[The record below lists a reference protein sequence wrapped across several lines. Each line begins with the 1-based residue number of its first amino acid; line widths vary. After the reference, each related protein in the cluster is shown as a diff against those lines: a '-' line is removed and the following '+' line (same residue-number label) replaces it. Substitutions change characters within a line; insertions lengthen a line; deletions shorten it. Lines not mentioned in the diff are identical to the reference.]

1 MKRYALLLIKIILF
15 ANTAISQDIEA
26 IKEAKPFQWSGAIGT
41 SLMSQPSRSALSSDR
56 SLQYGIFGNLNMSF
70 YETFELPLSFN
81 YTQSGLSVDKPFYQL
96 GLSPRYK
103 WLQLHLGHR
112 NMFFSNYTLAGHTFL
127 GAGIELNP
135 GKFRFAAMTGRLKE
149 PLLIDALSGQELMNP
164 QFRRTGWGVK
174 TGVGSA
180 SNYVDV
186 MLFKASDDAESISN
200 WQDSIY
206 QNSISGLTGRF
217 APEENLILGINARF
231 TMFSKV
237 ILSIESGGS
246 FFTADQSSDV
256 IEGNFGPITPRTTST
271 FKYALKSSLSF
282 PIGPLSLSTTYER
295 VQPDYFSHGTYN
307 MINDIENITIAPSGS
322 FFKGRF
328 SFSGV
333 FGNSRNNLMNT
344 RSETSKR
351 LITNINALIA
361 PKGHFGLNL
370 NYSNFAFNQQA
381 QAIVLNDSVLIR
393 QVNTSFTLMPY
404 YNILRTEGDLHSI
417 NAAFIRQEVDD
428 LNPVTRDF
436 GSLLTNM
443 INANYAFTSHKGYQL
458 SFGINQTM
466 IDGALLTTTL
476 AGIQIGTGYTIAS
489 SGLNVNLNSQLSSS
503 KINQENDGLV
513 ANTSLSASLPFQKK
527 HNFRTNFNWLKTNS
541 KKFES
546 YNDLIFQLSY
556 TYTFR

>member
-1 MKRYALLLIKIILF
+1 MKQYALLLLKIILI

-81 YTQSGLSVDKPFYQL
+81 YTQSGLNVDKPFYQL

-186 MLFKASDDAESISN
+186 ILFKAGDDAESISN

-307 MINDIENITIAPSGS
+307 MINDIENFTIAPSGS

-361 PKGHFGLNL
+361 PKGHYGLNL
-370 NYSNFAFNQQA
+370 NYSNFSFNQQA

-458 SFGINQTM
+458 NFGINQTM

-476 AGIQIGTGYTIAS
+476 TGIQIGTGYTIAS
-489 SGLNVNLNSQLSSS
+489 SGLNVNLSSQLSSS
-503 KINQENDGLV
+503 KITRKMMDWLPIP
-513 ANTSLSASLPFQKK
+513 AFRPAFLFKRNT
-527 HNFRTNFNWLKTNS
+527 
-541 KKFES
+541 
-546 YNDLIFQLSY
+546 IFVQTSIG
-556 TYTFR
+556 

>member
-1 MKRYALLLIKIILF
+1 MKQYALLLLKIILI
-15 ANTAISQDIEA
+15 ANSAISQDIEA

-41 SLMSQPSRSALSSDR
+41 SLISQPSRSALSSDR
-56 SLQYGIFGNLNMSF
+56 SLQYGVFGNLNMSF
-70 YETFELPLSFN
+70 YETLELPLSFN

-186 MLFKASDDAESISN
+186 ILFKAGDDAESISN

-361 PKGHFGLNL
+361 PKGHYGLNL
-370 NYSNFAFNQQA
+370 NYSNFSFNQQT

-404 YNILRTEGDLHSI
+404 YNILRTGGDLHSI

-458 SFGINQTM
+458 NFGINQTM

-476 AGIQIGTGYTIAS
+476 TGIQIGTGYTIAS
-489 SGLNVNLNSQLSSS
+489 TGLNVNLSSQLSSS

-541 KKFES
+541 KKFAS
-546 YNDLIFQLSY
+546 YNDLFFQLSY
-556 TYTFR
+556 TYTLR

>member
-1 MKRYALLLIKIILF
+1 MKQYALLLLKIILI
-15 ANTAISQDIEA
+15 ANSAISQDIEA

-41 SLMSQPSRSALSSDR
+41 SLISQPSRSALSSYR
-56 SLQYGIFGNLNMSF
+56 SLQYGVFGNLNMSF
-70 YETFELPLSFN
+70 YETLELPLSFN

-186 MLFKASDDAESISN
+186 ILFKAGDDAESISN

-361 PKGHFGLNL
+361 PKGHYGLNL
-370 NYSNFAFNQQA
+370 NYSNFSFNQQT

-404 YNILRTEGDLHSI
+404 YNILRTGGDLHSI

-458 SFGINQTM
+458 NFGINQTM

-476 AGIQIGTGYTIAS
+476 TGIQIGTGYTIAS
-489 SGLNVNLNSQLSSS
+489 TGLNVNLSSQLSSS

-541 KKFES
+541 KKFAS
-546 YNDLIFQLSY
+546 YNDLFFQLSY
-556 TYTFR
+556 TYTLR